1 MSKERGRPTRLE
13 VGMEVVRIPQSI
25 YETDGKGKGERRP
38 MRGRVVYI
46 HPRGLFHTVEFQTRG
61 GAVRESFQGVEV

>member
-1 MSKERGRPTRLE
+1 MYGSRNPFMKQTE
-13 VGMEVVRIPQSI
+13 
-25 YETDGKGKGERRP
+25 KERRP

-61 GAVRESFQGVEV
+61 GAVKESFQGVEV

>member
-25 YETDGKGKGERRP
+25 YETDGKGKGDRRP
-38 MRGRVVYI
+38 MRRRVVYI

-61 GAVRESFQGVEV
+61 GAVKESFQGVEV